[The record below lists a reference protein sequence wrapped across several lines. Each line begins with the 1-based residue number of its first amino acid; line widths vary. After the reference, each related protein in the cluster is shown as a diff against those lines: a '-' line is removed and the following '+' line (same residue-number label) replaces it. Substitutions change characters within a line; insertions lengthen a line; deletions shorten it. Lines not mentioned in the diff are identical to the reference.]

1 MKLEVIDRDGVCKA
15 STEYE
20 ECINLE
26 LLKYQNDDGFKFK
39 LDGKVVS
46 YATLVSKFGKATTT
60 IVIQCVETGEEFK
73 TQSEAARKYN
83 IDPAQVSDSIKTG
96 RPRSGYTFKKVE
108 A

>member
-20 ECINLE
+20 ECVNLD
-26 LLKYQNDDGFKFK
+26 LLKYQADDGFKFK

-46 YATLVSKFGKATTT
+46 YATLASRFGNRVKQ
-60 IVIQCVETGEEFK
+60 IVIQCVETGDEFK

-96 RPRSGYTFKKVE
+96 RPRSGYTFIKVE
-108 A
+108 V